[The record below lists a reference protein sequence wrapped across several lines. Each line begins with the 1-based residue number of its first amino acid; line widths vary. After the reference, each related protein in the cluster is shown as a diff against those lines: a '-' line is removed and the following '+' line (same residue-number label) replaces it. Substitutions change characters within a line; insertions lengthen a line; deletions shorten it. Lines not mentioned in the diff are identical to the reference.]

1 MARVVIFGCG
11 QGADTAFRYLS
22 RDSAHEMCGFT
33 VDAAFKREPSFHGL
47 PVVEYESV
55 TERFPPEAYQM
66 FVPLGFQQMNRLR
79 AAKYLDAKA
88 KGYRFVS
95 YVNSRHYSLEGLTV
109 GENCLILDNQIF
121 NLDVSIGDN
130 VTIWSGNHIG
140 DRTVIGSHVW
150 ISSHVTLSGDVRVG
164 DYCFLGVNAAVSNRI
179 TLAPR
184 TFVGASVLVARDTAE
199 GSVHVAPSPTVV
211 PMASE
216 RFLSMLKIT

>member
-1 MARVVIFGCG
+1 
-11 QGADTAFRYLS
+11 
-22 RDSAHEMCGFT
+22 
-33 VDAAFKREPSFHGL
+33 
-47 PVVEYESV
+47 
-55 TERFPPEAYQM
+55 M

-79 AAKYLDAKA
+79 ASKYLDAKA

-130 VTIWSGNHIG
+130 VTLWSGNHIG

-164 DYCFLGVNAAVSNRI
+164 DYC
-179 TLAPR
+179 
-184 TFVGASVLVARDTAE
+184 
-199 GSVHVAPSPTVV
+199 
-211 PMASE
+211 
-216 RFLSMLKIT
+216 